1 MKKLIVCV
9 VIGVVFGMGC
19 NRHRRADSPDP
30 LTVLA
35 SPQAATN
42 YDYPFWNDQFQRKTD
57 AWQKAL
63 SFCNQPD
70 HKFLINCQPVL
81 AVAAPRLAFPT
92 AMPPNGPGTNF
103 RFAPAPSSG
112 ATNSH

>member
-1 MKKLIVCV
+1 MKKLIVCLA
-9 VIGVVFGMGC
+9 FGFLLATGC
-19 NRHRRADSPDP
+19 NRYSGTNGDDP
-30 LTVLA
+30 VATLA

-63 SFCNQPD
+63 SFCNRPD

-81 AVAAPRLAFPT
+81 VVAAPRLAFPT
-92 AMPPNGPGTNF
+92 AMPKNGPGTNF
-103 RFAPAPSSG
+103 GFAPAPPSG

>member
-57 AWQKAL
+57 AWQRTWNEFWLRTRTVIRRDQFAL
-63 SFCNQPD
+63 RQ
-70 HKFLINCQPVL
+70 
-81 AVAAPRLAFPT
+81 AP
-92 AMPPNGPGTNF
+92 
-103 RFAPAPSSG
+103 
-112 ATNSH
+112 